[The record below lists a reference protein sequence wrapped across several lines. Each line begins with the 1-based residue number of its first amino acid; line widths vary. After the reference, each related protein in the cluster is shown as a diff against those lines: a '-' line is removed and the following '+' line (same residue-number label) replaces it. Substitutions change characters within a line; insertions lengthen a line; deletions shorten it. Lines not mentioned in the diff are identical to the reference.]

1 MVPLV
6 TELPVINGFHPLLR
20 SSLCPCSCSSI
31 RSLFF
36 PRRKMFL
43 GLAGYRNSYPFLST
57 TANSSL
63 SNAAGRANTE
73 KDFWDDYEFVEVIG
87 IGSRKEAVLDFC
99 LESALR
105 ISSLRFW
112 QIVKHDSLKVQLL
125 QRFIGKDYNPRM
137 IDVPLS
143 LQSCSKAVILVVSAG
158 YGLDYSA
165 AVDILRTVRS
175 ANGFTVTIVLKP
187 FSFEGQRRQ
196 DEVKHLVGSL
206 KEHTSFLI
214 DIDTDRLLEKDLVTL
229 DEAVRSA
236 NNAVLMAINSISII
250 KSEML
255 TKFIDEPQNSVKEL
269 GVIDVMEILENLK
282 EGKIGFG
289 AGHNFRTSVLKSIY
303 DCPFLSVHLKDL
315 KGAVLCIVASSSIID
330 DNDKSTLLKTFREVT
345 AYTGKVILSI
355 IQDLNLEPNFLMT
368 TILIVGSTKQQS
380 SKSSSILSRLAQ
392 RFPSVFKLLWK
403 PQEPLE
409 EAEESDMPEDANPS
423 NVRES
428 SDSDMVITQ
437 IASEGL
443 DKDFYQDPENLQ
455 TTFNYSDLLSSRGT
469 NDSDFEQPEA
479 GIVET
484 DVNSLPFSNAVSR
497 GASFRRDPLHRWNLG
512 PAHQIAQ
519 QWARERAADAELASA
534 FDSISIFDLPVGVR
548 TSEELK
554 DKSTPNPEMK
564 YEKKSKASITTSRFS
579 SQASLTDTSLE
590 VIKEFYDTSS
600 AFLRGKSPD
609 LPKKQGL
616 LSARAASMLEAER
629 DSPKKWSPVMELQYR
644 GGVYRGRCQGG
655 LPEGKGRLVLQDGSI
670 YDGMW
675 RYGMRSGQGTVYFN
689 NGDMFQGS
697 WRDDVMHGK
706 GWFYFHTG
714 DRWFANFWKGKA
726 YGEGRFYSK
735 SGDVLFGHFQDGW
748 RHGDFLCINVDGSRY
763 IEVWSEGYL
772 MGRENLESGADTP

>member
-1 MVPLV
+1 
-6 TELPVINGFHPLLR
+6 
-20 SSLCPCSCSSI
+20 
-31 RSLFF
+31 
-36 PRRKMFL
+36 MFL
-43 GLAGYRNSYPFLST
+43 RLAEHRNSYPFLHT
-57 TANSSL
+57 TANISSPNATGR
-63 SNAAGRANTE
+63 SNNE
-73 KDFWDDYEFVEVIG
+73 KDFWDDYDFVEVIG

-99 LESALR
+99 LESVLR

-125 QRFIGKDYNPRM
+125 QRFIEKDYTPRM

-158 YGLDYSA
+158 YGFDYSA
-165 AVDILRTVRS
+165 AVDILRTIRS

-187 FSFEGQRRQ
+187 FSFEGKRRQ
-196 DEVKHLVGSL
+196 DEVKHLVGRL

-236 NNAVLMAINSISII
+236 NNAVLLAINSMSIV

-255 TKFIDEPQNSVKEL
+255 IKFIDEPQNDVKEL

-289 AGHNFRTSVLKSIY
+289 AGHNFRTSILKSIY

-315 KGAVLCIVASSSIID
+315 KGVVVCIVASSSIID

-345 AYTGKVILSI
+345 TYTGKVILSI

-368 TILIVGSTKQQS
+368 TVLLVGSTKQQS

-392 RFPSVFKLLWK
+392 RFPLVFKLLWK
-403 PQEPLE
+403 PEEPLDEPE
-409 EAEESDMPEDANPS
+409 ERDMLEDASPS
-423 NVRES
+423 NVRQS
-428 SDSDMVITQ
+428 PNSDVDIMK
-437 IASEGL
+437 IASEGM
-443 DKDFYQDPENLQ
+443 DKDFYHGTEPENC
-455 TTFNYSDLLSSRGT
+455 SDLVSSS
-469 NDSDFEQPEA
+469 DSEQLEA
-479 GIVET
+479 ELLET
-484 DVNSLPFSNAVSR
+484 DVNSLPFSNGIIR

-512 PAHQIAQ
+512 PGHQIAQ

-534 FDSISIFDLPVGVR
+534 LDNISIFDLPVGVR
-548 TSEELK
+548 PSEELQ
-554 DKSTPNPEMK
+554 DKAFPNPEMK
-564 YEKKSKASITTSRFS
+564 YEKKSKASISNSRFS
-579 SQASLTDTSLE
+579 SQNSLTDASLE

-600 AFLRGKSPD
+600 AFLKGKSSD
-609 LPKKQGL
+609 IPKKQGL
-616 LSARAASMLEAER
+616 LSVRAASMLEAER
-629 DSPKKWSPVMELQYR
+629 DSPKKWNPVMELQYR
-644 GGVYRGRCQGG
+644 GGLYRGRCQGG

-735 SGDVLFGHFQDGW
+735 SGDVIFGHFQDGW

-763 IEVWSEGYL
+763 IEVWNEGYL
-772 MGRENLESGADTP
+772 MGRENLDSGSDTA